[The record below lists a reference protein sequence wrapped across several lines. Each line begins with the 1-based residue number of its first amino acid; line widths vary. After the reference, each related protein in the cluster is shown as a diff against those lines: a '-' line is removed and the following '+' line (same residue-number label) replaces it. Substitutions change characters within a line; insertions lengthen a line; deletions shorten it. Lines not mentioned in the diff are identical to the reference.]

1 MRDED
6 CRTPA
11 DHKDIIE
18 YNFNNRNF
26 KFDLRKLR
34 EESPDEIRVMMKV
47 LAHQFQ
53 VSSDDCLE
61 ALKKTNFDIH
71 KAIKIIQVRE
81 MLRQQSIAVE
91 NCNWIEIL
99 TKTNWQ
105 TTAAVNYCIAQ
116 QSAGTTT
123 AV

>member
-1 MRDED
+1 
-6 CRTPA
+6 
-11 DHKDIIE
+11 
-18 YNFNNRNF
+18 
-26 KFDLRKLR
+26 
-34 EESPDEIRVMMKV
+34 MMKV